1 MIWLT
6 LFSLLLVLVM
16 TYYNW
21 STNRNSIYLGAFLV
35 FFSLY
40 ELTHYFIAF
49 DFQPFYAALFFNHL
63 TPLYLLLG
71 PMLFWYTRGV
81 LKDDFVFKRLD
92 IIHFIP
98 ALIQFAAIFEYS
110 FLTPFADKV
119 HLIEYIV
126 EYPHTAKDLMFNSFF
141 PASFNLSIR
150 LLSLIV
156 YGCYSFWLVIRFI
169 GKSTSTFLDQL
180 RQTLVLRWVVYLH
193 LSTALLV
200 GLYWVFLS
208 RFEQDAL
215 FVYTSRAVSIQT
227 TIAIIT
233 AINNLGLL
241 LFPELLYGIPRRHTM
256 QVDMDKGEDNMSTG
270 FRVNGVVVPFKDKEY
285 FVELAERLE
294 AYMNEDQP
302 YLDIDFDLS
311 TVSSHMKV
319 PQHHIS
325 LCLRV
330 HFQENFS
337 TYRNRFRVAY
347 AKELLS
353 QQALENKTLDA
364 IAEESG
370 FKSRTAFYAAFSK
383 IVGATPASFKE
394 N

>member
-40 ELTHYFIAF
+40 ELTHYFIVF

-81 LKDDFVFKRLD
+81 LKDEFVFKPLD
-92 IIHFIP
+92 LLHFIP

-119 HLIEYIV
+119 QLIEYIV
-126 EYPHTAKDLMFNSFF
+126 EHPQTAKDLTYNSFF

-169 GKSTSTFLDQL
+169 DKSTSTFLDQL
-180 RQTLVLRWVVYLH
+180 RQSLVLRWVVYLH
-193 LSTALLV
+193 VSTAFLV

-208 RFEQDAL
+208 SFEQDAL
-215 FVYTSRAVSIQT
+215 FVYTPRAVSIQT
-227 TIAIIT
+227 VIAIIT

-241 LFPELLYGIPRRHTM
+241 LFPELLYGIPRRHSLARVISTAG
-256 QVDMDKGEDNMSTG
+256 DDRSTG
-270 FRVNGVVVPFKDKEY
+270 ARIKIDEVPFKDKEY
-285 FVELAERLE
+285 FAELAERLE
-294 AYMNEDQP
+294 AYMNENKP
-302 YLDIDFDLS
+302 YLNIQFDLS
-311 TVSSHMKV
+311 TVSAHLEV
-319 PQHHIS
+319 PQHHLS
-325 LCLRV
+325 LCLRI

-337 TYRNRFRVAY
+337 TYRNRYRVAH

-353 QQALENKTLDA
+353 QQALNNKTLDA

-383 IVGATPASFKE
+383 QEGATPASFKE